1 MRLQTDYDLL
11 MAEEKEKERI
21 DEVHKKMKEL

>member
-21 DEVHKKMKEL
+21 AEVHKKMKEL